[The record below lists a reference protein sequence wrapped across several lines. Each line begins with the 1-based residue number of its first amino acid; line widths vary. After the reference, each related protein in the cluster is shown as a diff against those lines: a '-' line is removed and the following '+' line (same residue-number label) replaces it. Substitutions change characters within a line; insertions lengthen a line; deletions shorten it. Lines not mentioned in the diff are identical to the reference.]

1 MDFFTED
8 EIEHLSAS
16 TVRVDFLVEMQF
28 RSETVRVWNGNST
41 LETGGQT
48 WKPVY
53 GMGLIEGLEYSTGEQ
68 SQAITLTLAGI
79 PDQAVDILALALEE
93 TPDVTQQF
101 VKVYLQLFDE
111 DWQPYG
117 SPISI
122 WYGFMQPPRVER
134 TEVAGLEGPVQTVK
148 VQAENAFFN
157 RSRPSFGR
165 YTDRDQQRRSPGDKF
180 FTFTPSLQEKSFTW
194 PDY

>member
-1 MDFFTED
+1 MDFFTQD
-8 EIEHLSAS
+8 EIAHLSAS

-28 RSETVRVWNGNST
+28 RSETVRLWNGHST
-41 LETGGQT
+41 LDVGGQT

-68 SQAITLTLAGI
+68 SQATTMTLAGI
-79 PDQAVDILALALEE
+79 PDQATDILALALAE

-101 VKVYLQLFDE
+101 VTDYLQLFDE

-134 TEVAGLEGPVQTVK
+134 TEIAGLEGPVQTVK

-165 YTDRDQQRRSPGDKF
+165 FTDRDQGRRSPGDRFCSHTASLQSK
-180 FTFTPSLQEKSFTW
+180 TFTY